1 MLSTRTLEDNR
12 TSYPQDTVDNYNAC
26 GLLPPPFIETSVDP
40 TTGTFLLILLI
51 LFVFSFRCILLKE
64 NKDRIIISEH
74 MHYAELHIKCNKTKN
89 LQPC

>member
-1 MLSTRTLEDNR
+1 MLSTRTLEDNM
-12 TSYPQDTVDNYNAC
+12 TSDPQDTVDNYNAC

-40 TTGTFLLILLI
+40 TTFLLILLI
-51 LFVFSFRCILLKE
+51 IFVFSFRCILLKE
-64 NKDRIIISEH
+64 NKDGFIISEH